1 MLVNSV
7 QNIPFKF
14 VCINCDYHSNK
25 KSQYTRHLKT
35 KKHILKNAS
44 RDASE
49 KEPYVCSCGKVYLHD
64 SSYYRHRKTCKSS
77 TDIIV
82 TEENADDNVVINDTN
97 VLRLLQETMTQNK
110 ALQEQMIAMQVEHET
125 TICKQNEV
133 LKDII
138 PKLGETL
145 TSTTNNINSNN
156 NIINVQMF
164 LNDKCADAMSIQNFA
179 NKLLITMDDLT
190 KSKKDCI
197 SNVVLKNLKPLSLTE
212 RPFHCT
218 NVKNKEW
225 FVKDETEGWEED
237 DGEKLI
243 KNTEFGIQKK
253 WCDEFERRYPDWMKD
268 DAAKD
273 RYIKIAGSTTAALD
287 EKTKLKL
294 LRELACGATLNAGEL
309 VG

>member
-1 MLVNSV
+1 MITEKFQNSPR
-7 QNIPFKF
+7 IFR
-14 VCINCDYHSNK
+14 CETCDYSSVR
-25 KSQYTRHLKT
+25 KSQYERHCKT
-35 KKHILKNAS
+35 DKHIKRVMVTDDNDLVPDLFNC
-44 RDASE
+44 E
-49 KEPYVCSCGKVYLHD
+49 CGKIYK
-64 SSYYRHRKTCKSS
+64 YRSGYCRHKKICKYTEDDLSLNP
-77 TDIIV
+77 IV
-82 TEENADDNVVINDTN
+82 TDAN
-97 VLRLLQETMTQNK
+97 VLKLLQETMTQNK

-125 TICKQNEV
+125 AIVKQNEV

-179 NKLLITMDDLT
+179 NQLLITMDDLT

-218 NVKNKEW
+218 DINNKSW

-237 DGEKLI
+237 TGEKLI
-243 KNTEFGIQKK
+243 KNTEYGIQRK
-253 WCDEFERRYPDWMKD
+253 WCNEFEKRYPDWMKD
-268 DAAKD
+268 NAAKD
-273 RYIKIAGSTTAALD
+273 RYIQIAGSTTAALD

-294 LRELACGATLNAGEL
+294 LRELVSEATLNTGEL
-309 VG
+309 VR

>member
-1 MLVNSV
+1 ML
-7 QNIPFKF
+7 QKEFQKEDITFH
-14 VCINCDYHSNK
+14 CIKCNYYGK
-25 KSQYTRHLKT
+25 RKSQYDRHLQT
-35 KKHILKNAS
+35 NKHKNNECYIKAT
-44 RDASE
+44 E
-49 KEPYVCSCGKVYLHD
+49 KVQYTCLCGKKFKHH
-64 SSYYRHRKTCKSS
+64 SSFYRHKKGCKDTKPDTLTTDATVDLVKTL
-77 TDIIV
+77 
-82 TEENADDNVVINDTN
+82 IN
-97 VLRLLQETMTQNK
+97 QNK
-110 ALQEQMIAMQVEHET
+110 KLQQQIQ
-125 TICKQNEV
+125 
-133 LKDII
+133 DII

-294 LRELACGATLNAGEL
+294 LRELACGATLASGEM

>member
-7 QNIPFKF
+7 QNNPFKF
-14 VCINCDYHSNK
+14 VCEKCNYRSNK
-25 KSQYTRHLKT
+25 KSQYTRHLQT
-35 KKHILKNAS
+35 KKHISKNAS

-49 KEPYVCSCGKVYLHD
+49 KVPYACSCGKVFIHD
-64 SSYYRHRKTCKSS
+64 SSYYRHKKTCKSS

-82 TEENADDNVVINDTN
+82 TEDNTCDNVVINDTN
-97 VLRLLQETMTQNK
+97 VLKLLQETMTQNK
-110 ALQEQMIAMQVEHET
+110 ALQEQMIAMQMEHESA
-125 TICKQNEV
+125 IVKQNKV
-133 LKDII
+133 LNDII
-138 PKLGETL
+138 PKLGDTNK
-145 TSTTNNINSNN
+145 TTNINSNN

-179 NKLLITMDDLT
+179 NQLLITMDDLT

-197 SNVVLKNLKPLSLTE
+197 SNVVLKSLKPLALTE

-218 NVKNKEW
+218 DINNKSW

-243 KNTEFGIQKK
+243 KNTEYGIQKK
-253 WCDEFERRYPDWMKD
+253 WCDEFVKRYPQWMKD

-273 RYIKIAGSTTAALD
+273 RYIKIAGSTTTTLD
-287 EKTKLKL
+287 ERTKLKL
-294 LRELACGATLNAGEL
+294 LRELASETTLNTGEL
-309 VG
+309 TA

>member
-1 MLVNSV
+1 ML
-7 QNIPFKF
+7 QEKFQKEDFKF
-14 VCINCDYHSNK
+14 HCEKCNYFGK
-25 KSQYTRHLKT
+25 RKSQYERHLQTNKHKNNECY
-35 KKHILKNAS
+35 KKAT
-44 RDASE
+44 E
-49 KEPYVCSCGKVYLHD
+49 KVQYICLCGKKFKHH
-64 SSYYRHRKTCKSS
+64 SSFYRHKKECKYTEPETLTTDATVDLVKTL
-77 TDIIV
+77 
-82 TEENADDNVVINDTN
+82 INQN
-97 VLRLLQETMTQNK
+97 QKLQQ
-110 ALQEQMIAMQVEHET
+110 QIQ
-125 TICKQNEV
+125 
-133 LKDII
+133 DII
-138 PKLGETL
+138 PKLSDTNK
-145 TSTTNNINSNN
+145 TTNINSNN

-179 NKLLITMDDLT
+179 NQLLITMDDLT

-218 NVKNKEW
+218 NLKKKEW

-237 DGEKLI
+237 TGEKLI
-243 KNTEFGIQKK
+243 KNTEYGIQRK
-253 WCDEFERRYPDWMKD
+253 WCNEFERRYPDWMKD

-294 LRELACGATLNAGEL
+294 LRELASEATLNTGEL

>member
-14 VCINCDYHSNK
+14 VCEKCDYHSNK
-25 KSQYTRHLKT
+25 KSQYTRHLQT
-35 KKHILKNAS
+35 KKHISKNAS

-49 KEPYVCSCGKVYLHD
+49 KVPYACSCGKVFLHD
-64 SSYYRHRKTCKSS
+64 SSYYRHKKTCKTC
-77 TDIIV
+77 TDITIVEENKDGDTIV
-82 TEENADDNVVINDTN
+82 TDAN
-97 VLRLLQETMTQNK
+97 VLKLLQETMTQNK

-125 TICKQNEV
+125 AIVKQNEV

-179 NKLLITMDDLT
+179 NQLLITMDDLT

-218 NVKNKEW
+218 NLKKKEW

-237 DGEKLI
+237 TGEKLI
-243 KNTEFGIQKK
+243 KNTEYGIQRK
-253 WCDEFERRYPDWMKD
+253 WCNEFERRYPDWMKD

-294 LRELACGATLNAGEL
+294 LRELANEATLNTGEL

>member
-1 MLVNSV
+1 ML
-7 QNIPFKF
+7 QEKFQKEGFKF
-14 VCINCDYHSNK
+14 HCEKCNYFGK
-25 KSQYTRHLKT
+25 RKSQYERHLQTNKHKNNECY
-35 KKHILKNAS
+35 KKAT
-44 RDASE
+44 E
-49 KEPYVCSCGKVYLHD
+49 KVQYICLCGKKFKHH
-64 SSYYRHRKTCKSS
+64 SSFYRHKKECKYTEPETLTTDATVDLVKTL
-77 TDIIV
+77 
-82 TEENADDNVVINDTN
+82 INQN
-97 VLRLLQETMTQNK
+97 QKLQQ
-110 ALQEQMIAMQVEHET
+110 QIQ
-125 TICKQNEV
+125 
-133 LKDII
+133 DII
-138 PKLGETL
+138 PKLSDTNK
-145 TSTTNNINSNN
+145 TTNINSNN

-179 NKLLITMDDLT
+179 NQLLITMDDLT

-218 NVKNKEW
+218 NLKKKEW

-237 DGEKLI
+237 TGEKLI
-243 KNTEFGIQKK
+243 KNTEYGIQRK
-253 WCDEFERRYPDWMKD
+253 WCNEVEKRYPDWMKD

-294 LRELACGATLNAGEL
+294 LRELASEATLNTGEL

>member
-7 QNIPFKF
+7 QNNPFKF
-14 VCINCDYHSNK
+14 VCEKCNYRSNK
-25 KSQYTRHLKT
+25 KSQYTRHLQT
-35 KKHILKNAS
+35 KKHISKNAS

-49 KEPYVCSCGKVYLHD
+49 KVPYACSCGKVFIHD
-64 SSYYRHRKTCKSS
+64 SSYYRHKKTCKSS

-82 TEENADDNVVINDTN
+82 TEDNTCDNVVINDTN
-97 VLRLLQETMTQNK
+97 VLKLLQETMTQNK
-110 ALQEQMIAMQVEHET
+110 ALQEQMIAMQMEHESA
-125 TICKQNEV
+125 IVKQNKV
-133 LKDII
+133 LNDII
-138 PKLGETL
+138 PKLSDTNK
-145 TSTTNNINSNN
+145 TTNINSNN

-179 NKLLITMDDLT
+179 NQLLITMDDLT

-197 SNVVLKNLKPLSLTE
+197 SNVVLKSLKPLALTE

-218 NVKNKEW
+218 DINNKSW

-243 KNTEFGIQKK
+243 KNTEYGIQKK
-253 WCDEFERRYPDWMKD
+253 WCDEFVKRYPQWMKD

-273 RYIKIAGSTTAALD
+273 RYIKIAGSTTTTLD
-287 EKTKLKL
+287 ERTKLKL
-294 LRELACGATLNAGEL
+294 LRELASETTLNTGEL
-309 VG
+309 TA

>member
-1 MLVNSV
+1 ML
-7 QNIPFKF
+7 QKKFQKEDFKF
-14 VCINCDYHSNK
+14 HCEKCNYFGK
-25 KSQYTRHLKT
+25 RKSQYERHLQTNKHKNNECY
-35 KKHILKNAS
+35 KKAT
-44 RDASE
+44 E
-49 KEPYVCSCGKVYLHD
+49 KVQYICLCGKKFKHH
-64 SSYYRHRKTCKSS
+64 SSFYRHKKECKHTEPETLTTEATVDLVKTL
-77 TDIIV
+77 
-82 TEENADDNVVINDTN
+82 IN
-97 VLRLLQETMTQNK
+97 QNQK
-110 ALQEQMIAMQVEHET
+110 LQEQIQ
-125 TICKQNEV
+125 
-133 LKDII
+133 DII
-138 PKLGETL
+138 PKLSDTNK
-145 TSTTNNINSNN
+145 TTNINSNN

-179 NKLLITMDDLT
+179 NQLLITMDDLT

-197 SNVVLKNLKPLSLTE
+197 SNVVLKNLKPLALTE

-218 NVKNKEW
+218 DINNKSW

-287 EKTKLKL
+287 EKTKLKV
-294 LRELACGATLNAGEL
+294 LRELASESTLGKKEL
-309 VG
+309 CI

>member
-1 MLVNSV
+1 MITEKF
-7 QNIPFKF
+7 QNRQTIFR
-14 VCINCDYHSNK
+14 CELCDYTGVR
-25 KSQYTRHLKT
+25 KSQYERHCKT
-35 KKHILKNAS
+35 DKHIKRAMITDDKDLVPKVFNC
-44 RDASE
+44 E
-49 KEPYVCSCGKVYLHD
+49 CGKVYKYKSGYCRHKKICKFI
-64 SSYYRHRKTCKSS
+64 SSEKDESEA
-77 TDIIV
+77 I
-82 TEENADDNVVINDTN
+82 VVINDTN

-125 TICKQNEV
+125 AIGKQNEV

-179 NKLLITMDDLT
+179 NQLLITMDDLT

-218 NVKNKEW
+218 NVKNKSW

-243 KNTEFGIQKK
+243 KNTEYGIQKK

-294 LRELACGATLNAGEL
+294 LRELATETTLNAGEL
-309 VG
+309 TA